1 MVITGVRLLLILIQK
16 HIAPKRITSPYMF
29 RTMPNMKYENW
40 KHFFFPNGDRQKAHK
55 SKNKLFEH
63 CREGV
68 IGKHCLRKGQ
78 QGSRNKFWVLF
89 WVMQLDKSCGT
100 AWIEWIVSRL
110 CEALQR
116 HVFWFI
122 FRKSNGVTRQI
133 CPYADEMVWICSG
146 DVNQSGSVWHGE
158 RDGIFFRC
166 RNRARVGLSVGISV
180 TLSVPCNKVRV
191 VIVLTKNF
199 VKIIN
204 LVL

>member
-16 HIAPKRITSPYMF
+16 HITSKRITSPYMF
-29 RTMPNMKYENW
+29 RTMLGFFATQSEARKFFLPKYGIRELEAV
-40 KHFFFPNGDRQKAHK
+40 FFKMATAKKLTRL
-55 SKNKLFEH
+55 KNKIFEH

-116 HVFWFI
+116 HVFWFL

-133 CPYADEMVWICSG
+133 CRWDGMNLFGRCKPVRKCVTWWKR
-146 DVNQSGSVWHGE
+146 WH
-158 RDGIFFRC
+158 
-166 RNRARVGLSVGISV
+166 VLS
-180 TLSVPCNKVRV
+180 LS
-191 VIVLTKNF
+191 
-199 VKIIN
+199 
-204 LVL
+204 